1 MIFVDEYSKDNWES
15 VFYTTYNSIVNGEI
29 ARHKAAK
36 NLKKC
41 VLMSFK
47 LIENDYGID
56 RTLAV
61 TDIVNKCENYAEKE
75 FSILKGEKLKT
86 DKVNV
91 EIKLEM
97 LDLCDLMK
105 SLGDEL
111 ELKFKY
117 VDSIDEYIGKC
128 RRFDNEKRVEIE
140 KLYPDLFKSTK
151 WVALTVYAIFGVIMF
166 LLVKFVPCTTSVENK
181 KIENQTS
188 ENRVVDV
195 TKNKTPEIEEEK
207 KKIVDAAVLKELIES
222 YNKVLSNTLNG
233 LYDGCRFRGQYFVV
247 VYVNSNWY
255 YLNKGQKEIVVERVV
270 KTYAGMNGAR
280 GLEFDI
286 DKLHVYIKSPTSERT
301 LADWGPIM
309 GIEIEE

>member
-1 MIFVDEYSKDNWES
+1 
-15 VFYTTYNSIVNGEI
+15 
-29 ARHKAAK
+29 
-36 NLKKC
+36 
-41 VLMSFK
+41 
-47 LIENDYGID
+47 
-56 RTLAV
+56 
-61 TDIVNKCENYAEKE
+61 
-75 FSILKGEKLKT
+75 
-86 DKVNV
+86 
-91 EIKLEM
+91 
-97 LDLCDLMK
+97 
-105 SLGDEL
+105 
-111 ELKFKY
+111 
-117 VDSIDEYIGKC
+117 
-128 RRFDNEKRVEIE
+128 
-140 KLYPDLFKSTK
+140 
-151 WVALTVYAIFGVIMF
+151 MF

-222 YNKVLSNTLNG
+222 YDKVLSNTLNG